1 MAPEQP
7 QKTNGF
13 AIASLIFGIIGGVLL
28 SVIFGFVALS
38 QIKKRN
44 ERGRG
49 MAIAGLS
56 ISGAWVALICVGV
69 LAFSLFGANTTSTTG
84 GTVTTAQ
91 ASTETAVKVETLARR

>member
-38 QIKKRN
+38 QIKKRKIG
-44 ERGRG
+44 EP
-49 MAIAGLS
+49 L
-56 ISGAWVALICVGV
+56 
-69 LAFSLFGANTTSTTG
+69 
-84 GTVTTAQ
+84 
-91 ASTETAVKVETLARR
+91 KV